1 MLPSLIDLVVTN
13 QFFLDVKLIE
23 ICLSFVFRT
32 SELYVQVPNNSTHR
46 LDGTASYTRH
56 QLS

>member
-1 MLPSLIDLVVTN
+1 MLPPLIDVKVTN
-13 QFFLDVKLIE
+13 QFFINVKLIE

-32 SELYVQVPNNSTHR
+32 SELYVQVPSKSTHR